1 MELDLPL
8 DSLRQWARDAGSRLV
23 VVFGSRA
30 SGRSGPMSDLDVA
43 VDFPELPE
51 PLQRLRI
58 MGEIQ
63 DRLGSTGA
71 DVVFLHPGTDPV
83 LRFEIFR
90 SGQPIHEAEPGLFVR
105 EKVRAL
111 KLYEDALPFRRLRR
125 RTLRRLAEE
134 DRLVP

>member
-1 MELDLPL
+1 MESDLSVEPL
-8 DSLRQWARDAGSRLV
+8 RRWAEDAGCRLV

-43 VDFPELPE
+43 VDFSEMPE
-51 PLQRLRI
+51 PLRRLRI
-58 MGEIQ
+58 AGEIQ
-63 DRLGSTGA
+63 DRLEADRA

-90 SGQPIHEAEPGLFVR
+90 HGRPVHEEESGLFVR

-111 KLYEDALPFRRLRR
+111 KLYQDALPFRRLRK

-134 DRLVP
+134 GRLVP